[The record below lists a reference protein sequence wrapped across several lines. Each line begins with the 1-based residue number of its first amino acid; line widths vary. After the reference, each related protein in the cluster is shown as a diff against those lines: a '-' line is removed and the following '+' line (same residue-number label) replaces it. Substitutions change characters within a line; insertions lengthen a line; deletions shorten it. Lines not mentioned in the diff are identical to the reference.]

1 MKNLINVYKLGKLDY
16 KKCLNIQ
23 KYLVK
28 KHLNNENDNIKDSIL
43 LVEHEPVYTIGIRRQ
58 NYSKNQLNELKLKTN
73 ASIEITDRG
82 GLITY
87 HGLGQMVAYPILNLK
102 NYKPSLKWYVSKLEQ
117 TVINMCKSKF
127 DIGKFK
133 NYNILVS
140 IQ

>member
-127 DIGKFK
+127 DIGKF
-133 NYNILVS
+133 
-140 IQ
+140 

>member
-23 KYLVK
+23 KYLVN
-28 KHLNNENDNIKDSIL
+28 KHLNNKNDNIKDSIL

-73 ASIEITDRG
+73 ASIELTDRG

-127 DIGKFK
+127 DIGKF
-133 NYNILVS
+133 
-140 IQ
+140 